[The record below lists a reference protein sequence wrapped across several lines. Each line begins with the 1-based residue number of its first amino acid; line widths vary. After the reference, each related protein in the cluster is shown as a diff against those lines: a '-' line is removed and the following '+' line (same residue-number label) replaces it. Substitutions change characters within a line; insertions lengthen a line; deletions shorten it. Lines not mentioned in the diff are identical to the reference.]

1 MQVVGSVLR
10 WELGEDEEMNI
21 DKEGRETG
29 EVGREE
35 EYEGGE
41 KVSRC
46 M

>member
-1 MQVVGSVLR
+1 
-10 WELGEDEEMNI
+10 MNI
-21 DKEGRETG
+21 DKESRETE

-46 M
+46 DKM